1 MSNLCFCILYLF
13 SYSVLIRPVRRK
25 YSKDML
31 CFKFRNK
38 GWQRNQ
44 WSWSLYNDGEHSGR
58 GGHDCFDPSNISL
71 EGPGQRKYSAQVKL
85 KRLRSLD
92 AFGKTLICTIALFYD
107 EVSQVY
113 ACFRPWVLCTKH
125 LCTPSWSN
133 LLTISR
139 STLKDFRHFFLGAFW
154 DISHKRYYDKIW
166 TF

>member
-1 MSNLCFCILYLF
+1 MWNHNTTSLNHTLQEYPKNKEKF
-13 SYSVLIRPVRRK
+13 LIRPVRRK

-92 AFGKTLICTIALFYD
+92 AFGKTLICTMALFYD
-107 EVSQVY
+107 EVSRVY
-113 ACFRPWVLCTKH
+113 ACFRPWGSMHQASVHSKLVQ
-125 LCTPSWSN
+125 SFN
-133 LLTISR
+133 YISI
-139 STLKDFRHFFLGAFW
+139 HF
-154 DISHKRYYDKIW
+154 KR
-166 TF
+166 F